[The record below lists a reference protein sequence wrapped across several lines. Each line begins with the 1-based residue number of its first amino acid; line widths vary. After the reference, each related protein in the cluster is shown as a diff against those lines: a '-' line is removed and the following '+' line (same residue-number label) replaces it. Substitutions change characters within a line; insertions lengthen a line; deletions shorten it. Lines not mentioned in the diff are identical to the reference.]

1 MNSMLKTFLPTVLI
15 CLASFTSTYYKPFF
29 FEATAT
35 VNLTSL
41 LVLTTMFI
49 SVMESLPRTAY
60 IKLIDIWLIV
70 NLCIPFCVLVLQT
83 YLEAYRVQDD
93 DGDNCSDYD
102 WNDSEMEDKPP
113 GIFGRL
119 FNQILPFPDKPE
131 LRGDGKRTTIRVN
144 LQLSGE

>member
-15 CLASFTSTYYKPFF
+15 CLASFTSTFYKPFF

-93 DGDNCSDYD
+93 DSDTCSDYE
-102 WNDSEMEDKPP
+102 WSDSEIEDKPP
-113 GIFGRL
+113 GL
-119 FNQILPFPDKPE
+119 FKRWFNHILPFPDKSEP
-131 LRGDGKRTTIRVN
+131 RVDGKRTTIQVIR
-144 LQLSGE
+144 QLS